1 MHQAAAKLPA
11 HAESRRL
18 SALRSYGI
26 LDTPAEAVFDDITR
40 IAAAICGTP
49 ISVVNLI
56 DADRQWFKS
65 EIGLGVRETPLETS
79 ICAHAILEHDFLEVP
94 NTTTDPR
101 FASNPLVTGDPS
113 LRFYAGALLKTP
125 DGLPLGTVCVLDTV
139 PRELTQQQIDT
150 LQALARQVMAQL
162 ELRRMLVEAQAL
174 NQHRA
179 RVLATT
185 GHDLKGPLRAALY
198 ALSKARAADGAD
210 RDARL
215 ESAEQDLAYINQ
227 KFGDMIAGATG
238 KGGAAAPELR
248 PTDLAP
254 VLDEVGRVWTRAARR
269 KRIELVVDPSSCM
282 ASTNAGLLET
292 LVGNLLS
299 NAIKYTPDGGRVTV
313 GCSAV
318 EDGVEIVVAD
328 TGIGMDTTRV
338 DDYFAAFRQAD
349 ASSEGLGIGL
359 WIVRQAADV
368 LGARIDVE
376 STLGEG
382 TRITVS
388 LPKD

>member
-18 SALRSYGI
+18 NALRSYGI

-101 FASNPLVTGDPS
+101 FAGNPLVTGDPN
-113 LRFYAGALLKTP
+113 LRFYAGALLKTA

-179 RVLATT
+179 RVLATA

-198 ALSKARAADGAD
+198 ALSKARTADGAD

-215 ESAEQDLAYINQ
+215 EGAEQDLAYINQ

-313 GCSAV
+313 DCSAV